1 MRILFI
7 IFSIAIIA
15 IFSMPQQSHA
25 HCEIPCGIYAD
36 SLRMVQINEH
46 IATIEK
52 SMIKIKKLSADGE
65 KNYNQLIRWVMNKEE
80 HAKKIQEI
88 ATQYFM
94 YQRIK
99 FDKDGKLDKK
109 NQRSLAIMHKI
120 CVYAMKCK
128 QTTNIKYVD
137 ALRDSVHD
145 FAHVYFPSHKH

>member
-1 MRILFI
+1 MRKLFI
-7 IFSIAIIA
+7 IFSIAITA

-46 IATIEK
+46 IATIE
-52 SMIKIKKLSADGE
+52 
-65 KNYNQLIRWVMNKEE
+65 
-80 HAKKIQEI
+80 KIQEI